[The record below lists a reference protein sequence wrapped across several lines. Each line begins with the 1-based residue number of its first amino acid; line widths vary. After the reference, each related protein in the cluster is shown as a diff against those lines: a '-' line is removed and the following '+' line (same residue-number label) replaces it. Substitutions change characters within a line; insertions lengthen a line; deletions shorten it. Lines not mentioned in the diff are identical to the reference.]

1 MYQNYVFDLYGTLVD
16 IRTDESGEKF
26 WGEVADIYGGYG
38 ATYTPL
44 EIESEYMRLAK
55 VEKKKEHFR
64 HLFTRHIE
72 INLEHV
78 FENLYQSKGVTPT
91 DEMIKDT
98 AIRFRKASTI
108 FIELYDGVVDLL
120 QSLKKAGKNVYLLS
134 NAQRCFTYPEIVE
147 LGIADYFDDIFIS
160 SDYSCSKPDVKF
172 FKELIKAH
180 NLSRKDTIMI
190 GNDCISDMLVAKG
203 VGVDSLYIH
212 QEISTPLEGHTL
224 YCNYKIMDGDV
235 TKIKDCVLKAQ
246 VQ

>member
-16 IRTDESGEKF
+16 IRTDESGDKF
-26 WGEVADIYGGYG
+26 WSTVADIFLGYG
-38 ATYTPL
+38 ATYTAK

-55 VEKKKEHFR
+55 VEKKKTRIR

-72 INLEHV
+72 IKLDNV
-78 FENLYQSKGVTPT
+78 FENLYQAKGVTAT

-98 AIRFRKASTI
+98 AVRFRKASTI

-120 QSLKKAGKNVYLLS
+120 QSLKKSGKNVYLLS
-134 NAQRCFTYPEIVE
+134 NAQRCFTYPELVE
-147 LGIADYFDDIFIS
+147 LGIVDYFDDIFIS
-160 SDYSCSKPDVKF
+160 SDHACCKPGTRF
-172 FKELIKAH
+172 FKALIKAH
-180 NLSRKDTIMI
+180 NLNRKETIMI

-224 YCNYKIMDGDV
+224 YCTYKIMDGDV
-235 TKIKDCVLKAQ
+235 TKIKEHILR
-246 VQ
+246 